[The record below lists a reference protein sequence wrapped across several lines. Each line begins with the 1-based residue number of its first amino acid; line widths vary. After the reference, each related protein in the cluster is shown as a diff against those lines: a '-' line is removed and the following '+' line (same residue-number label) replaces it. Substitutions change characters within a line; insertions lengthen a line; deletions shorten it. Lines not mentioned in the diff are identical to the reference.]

1 MTRKLIAEVGV
12 NLDNADVKSCTS
24 IYDIRKLEL
33 FEHLSDDKKH
43 NAELELLEALGVSN
57 EANED

>member
-24 IYDIRKLEL
+24 IYDIR
-33 FEHLSDDKKH
+33 
-43 NAELELLEALGVSN
+43 
-57 EANED
+57 